1 MKRRKTVSYHKYL
14 IKSLRDPEEAA
25 GYLNAAL
32 EEGDMFYFLI
42 ALRHVVEAQGGMTKL
57 ARKTKRHR
65 VSLYKMLSKKGNPE
79 IKTIDDV
86 LHAFGMRMSVELL
99 VPPSKR

>member
-42 ALRHVVEAQGGMTKL
+42 ALRHVVEAQGGHDQVSPEN
-57 ARKTKRHR
+57 KTTPRE
-65 VSLYKMLSKKGNPE
+65 SL
-79 IKTIDDV
+79 
-86 LHAFGMRMSVELL
+86 
-99 VPPSKR
+99 